1 MAYLYLRDEKLFY
14 KVYSQWSYELCLY
27 PDLERDPLFKA
38 VIDLIVTCVHVS
50 YVIKIHV
57 HIDWLTVFKHP
68 LTNISYSAGQ
78 EYFISWVDLAFYW
91 YGNVF
96 DPPPVHTSFLL
107 KTLKL
112 VITASLLIII
122 KACIMK

>member
-50 YVIKIHV
+50 YVVVKMPTI
-57 HIDWLTVFKHP
+57 
-68 LTNISYSAGQ
+68 NILKVCSLKMEA
-78 EYFISWVDLAFYW
+78 
-91 YGNVF
+91 
-96 DPPPVHTSFLL
+96 SF
-107 KTLKL
+107 
-112 VITASLLIII
+112 VNF
-122 KACIMK
+122 